1 VIAVPLVRISTA
13 LLLLLCAVD
22 AAAQCRDTAPWDR
35 LGQSANTFVQPLPMA
50 LLGGA
55 VLAPIVL
62 APTGA
67 DHELRLVALR
77 DLNGKHDLEPVS
89 RAAPYVLG
97 AGVLV
102 SYGVALAV
110 EDCELQRVNAALL
123 QALISSAGV
132 VALSKVALGR
142 TWPNQGRDPADPD
155 SVRAGAATEFHP
167 FQRYGAFPSGHTA
180 TSFALA
186 AALRASLPSDA
197 WYRWLGY
204 PLSTGIALGM
214 WLGDHHWASDIIAG
228 GLLGEAIGSSVGAS
242 FSQTTSQ
249 TAQLSVL
256 PLPQGAAVAYRTAW

>member
-1 VIAVPLVRISTA
+1 MTA
-13 LLLLLCAVD
+13 LHRVRSIVFLLLLCATD
-22 AAAQCRDTAPWDR
+22 ATAQCHETAPWDR
-35 LGQSANTFVQPLPMA
+35 LGESVHNVVQPLPLT

-55 VLAPIVL
+55 VLAPVVL

-67 DHELRLVALR
+67 DHELRRVALR

-102 SYGVALAV
+102 TYGVAVVV

-123 QALISSAGV
+123 QALVSSAGV
-132 VALSKVALGR
+132 VALSKVAVGR
-142 TWPNQGRDPADPD
+142 TWPNQGRDPSDPD
-155 SVRAGAATEFHP
+155 SVRSGAATEFHP

-204 PLSTGIALGM
+204 PISTGIAVGM

-228 GLLGEAIGSSVGAS
+228 GLMGEAIGSSVGTS
-242 FSQTTSQ
+242 FSETPSGGARLTVVPLLDGGAVVYSTS
-249 TAQLSVL
+249 
-256 PLPQGAAVAYRTAW
+256 W